1 MPERRSCNG
10 LSGQKIGQFEHISRE
25 RHMRRIA
32 PTYDLY
38 GENHAQRP
46 DFWLHWETIASRSQ
60 LYNWEIKSHKHDA
73 FFQIL
78 YLRGGTGDAVFNDE
92 IHPILPPVMI
102 TVPPKYEHGFR
113 FSKDMDGM
121 VITMVAS
128 RLGALGRTFIDA
140 EMGEWFS
147 QPRLIALDVNHG
159 DRSFLVQ
166 TLEKLGQELVQD
178 GPLHSDL
185 VEAHLRTAILIAA
198 RLTAPDRS
206 ETRDGAQESPRMR
219 ALQTLVNRHFR
230 DHHPAEFYASH
241 LGISPTHLNRI
252 VKAATGQSTNTLIAS
267 RLIDQAK
274 RDLVF
279 TSANIKQIAYD
290 LGFNDPAYFSR
301 FFTKETGS
309 TPRRYRAEQHEKLAE

>member
-1 MPERRSCNG
+1 
-10 LSGQKIGQFEHISRE
+10 
-25 RHMRRIA
+25 MRGSA

-38 GENHAQRP
+38 GEDHAQRP

-60 LYNWEIKSHKHDA
+60 LYNWEIRTHKHEA

-92 IHPILPPVMI
+92 VHPILPPAMI
-102 TVPPKYEHGFR
+102 AIPPKYEHGFR

-121 VITMVAS
+121 IITMVAS
-128 RLGALGRTFIDA
+128 RFGALGRTFIDA

-147 QPRLIALDVNHG
+147 RPRLIALDLNGG
-159 DRSFLVQ
+159 DRGFLAL
-166 TLEKLGQELVQD
+166 TLEKLCQELVQ
-178 GPLHSDL
+178 GGALHSDL
-185 VEAHLRTAILIAA
+185 IEAYLRTAILIAA
-198 RLTAPDRS
+198 RLTTPDQS
-206 ETRDGAQESPRMR
+206 ESSNSVQENPRMKM
-219 ALQTLVNRHFR
+219 LQTLVNRHFR
-230 DHHPAEFYASH
+230 EHHPAEFYAGH

-252 VKAATGQSTNTLIAS
+252 VRAATGQSTNSLIAS

-309 TPRRYRAEQHEKLAE
+309 TPRQYRAEQHEKLAE